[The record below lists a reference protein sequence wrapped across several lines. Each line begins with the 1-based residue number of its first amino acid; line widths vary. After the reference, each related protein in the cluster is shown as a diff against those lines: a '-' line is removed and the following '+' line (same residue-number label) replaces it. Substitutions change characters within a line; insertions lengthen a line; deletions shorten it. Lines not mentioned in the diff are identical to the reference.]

1 MDRISACALK
11 NKPASIVDR
20 KKLISVSLYPVL
32 SRSLDALDPF
42 SIIQLFRLATPSIV
56 RGKHS

>member
-1 MDRISACALK
+1 MERISAPALK

-32 SRSLDALDPF
+32 SPSVDALDPF
-42 SIIQLFRLATPSIV
+42 FIIQ
-56 RGKHS
+56 